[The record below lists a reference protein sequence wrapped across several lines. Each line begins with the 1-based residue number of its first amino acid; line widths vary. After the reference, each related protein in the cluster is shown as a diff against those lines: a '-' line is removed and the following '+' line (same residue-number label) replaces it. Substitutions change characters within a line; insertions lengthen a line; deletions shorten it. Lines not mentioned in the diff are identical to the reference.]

1 MGMFLDLGL
10 AKGIKDH
17 SDSAYDAAQGLGDDT
32 AEGME
37 KSGLSKVLTD
47 LNKSLESDFD
57 NEVVIR
63 PVLDLSEIQNGKN
76 RLSNMMSDVDSYDIS
91 GSNSIANRTR
101 DEINRDSNRSLGN
114 SKDGS
119 GQGVSNSEVINNTFH
134 ITGANAKE
142 IADEV
147 SRVLQ
152 IQVDRR
158 KAKWAL

>member
-1 MGMFLDLGL
+1 MLLEKLLDGLKNVFGIKSPSKVFAEMGMFLDLGL

-63 PVLDLSEIQNGKN
+63 PVLDLSEIQNGK
-76 RLSNMMSDVDSYDIS
+76 
-91 GSNSIANRTR
+91 
-101 DEINRDSNRSLGN
+101 
-114 SKDGS
+114 K
-119 GQGVSNSEVINNTFH
+119 
-134 ITGANAKE
+134 
-142 IADEV
+142 
-147 SRVLQ
+147 
-152 IQVDRR
+152 
-158 KAKWAL
+158 